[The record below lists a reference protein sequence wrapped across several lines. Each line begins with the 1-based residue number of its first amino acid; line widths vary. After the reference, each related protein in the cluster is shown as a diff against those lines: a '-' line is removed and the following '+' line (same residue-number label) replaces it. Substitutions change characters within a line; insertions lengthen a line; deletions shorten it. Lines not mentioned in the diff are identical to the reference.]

1 MKKGMKLKESAPV
14 ITEYEDASVFPDE
27 QSANS
32 YCKEMN
38 SQSLGWTVEK
48 VKLAGMDKWRVVW
61 LGERV
66 KDTWEKKLGNAT
78 VIYST
83 EGIVGVG
90 YSHSCDCQLGE
101 SITGTITHTSGKR
114 LTRDEIEKLPSL
126 AEWVANHT

>member
-1 MKKGMKLKESAPV
+1 MKKGMKLSEFTPV
-14 ITEYEDASVFPDE
+14 ITEYEDASGFPDE

-38 SQSLGWTVEK
+38 NQSFGWTVEK
-48 VKLAGMDKWRVVW
+48 VKLGEVDKWRVVW

-66 KDTWEKKLGNAT
+66 LDMWEKKIGNVT

-83 EGIVGVG
+83 EGTLSVG
-90 YSHSCDCQLGE
+90 YDHSCDCRRGE
-101 SITGTITHTSGKR
+101 SITGTIAHTSGKR

-126 AEWVANHT
+126 AEWVAQYT